1 MIVQQGSK
9 VKFKRNVE
17 FTKRLRDTNI
27 QISEER
33 GRPELDGD
41 DQQGVTPA
49 ITASQIKKYKRR
61 KELWKKRQV
70 KLLQKLTTDPEK
82 R

>member
-1 MIVQQGSK
+1 MKKEIKEMIVQQESK
-9 VKFKRNVE
+9 VKFKRNTE

-41 DQQGVTPA
+41 DKKGIKLDV
-49 ITASQIKKYKRR
+49 TASEIKEYKRR
-61 KELWKKRQV
+61 KELWKKRQA
-70 KLLQKLTTDPEK
+70 K
-82 R
+82 RL

>member
-1 MIVQQGSK
+1 MKKEIKEMIVQQK
-9 VKFKRNVE
+9 PNVKFKRSVE

-27 QISEER
+27 QISEKR

-41 DQQGVTPA
+41 DQQGVKLDV
-49 ITASQIKKYKRR
+49 TASQIKKYKRR

-70 KLLQKLTTDPEK
+70 KRL
-82 R
+82 